1 MKLNLTFIIL
11 IALLIGL
18 AAGLTFPE
26 PDAAAAPVGRI
37 LVNDIWGLAPRT
49 LTITGSQT
57 LTPTVSEFHLNNTTG
72 VLTLTLWSGNAR
84 PGDRLRLVSLVA
96 TDTVIA
102 TTNTSLTAAKTI
114 TTNDIIEFEYFNSK
128 WIEAVHKDNNP

>member
-1 MKLNLTFIIL
+1 MRLNLVFIIL
-11 IALLIGL
+11 LALLIGL

-57 LTPTVSEFHLNNTTG
+57 LTPTVSEYHFNNATA

-96 TDTVIA
+96 TDTVIL
-102 TTNTSLTAAKTI
+102 TTNTSLAAAKTI
-114 TTNDIIEFEYFNSK
+114 TTYDILEFEFFNSL
-128 WIEAVHKDNNP
+128 WVEAVHKDNEP